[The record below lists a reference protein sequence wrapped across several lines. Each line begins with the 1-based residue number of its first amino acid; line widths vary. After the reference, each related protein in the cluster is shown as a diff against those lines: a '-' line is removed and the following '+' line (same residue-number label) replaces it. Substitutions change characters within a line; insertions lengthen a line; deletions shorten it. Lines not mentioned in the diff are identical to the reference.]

1 MKQLGILF
9 LLATSFFLMSAFKP
23 IKKESKAV
31 TIALAHIKAWSS
43 HDWDKARKL
52 LADDVHVTANTTQP
66 VMGPTDLIGIDNYME
81 GLRKFAQAV
90 EIGSAQIVA
99 SEGDDKNA
107 MITVTV
113 KADFGGN
120 KVLITGARL
129 YMLDENS
136 KIKSEKVIFFTMPLH
151 Q

>member
-1 MKQLGILF
+1 
-9 LLATSFFLMSAFKP
+9 
-23 IKKESKAV
+23 
-31 TIALAHIKAWSS
+31 
-43 HDWDKARKL
+43 
-52 LADDVHVTANTTQP
+52 
-66 VMGPTDLIGIDNYME
+66 MGPTDLIGIDNYME

-107 MITVTV
+107 MITVMV